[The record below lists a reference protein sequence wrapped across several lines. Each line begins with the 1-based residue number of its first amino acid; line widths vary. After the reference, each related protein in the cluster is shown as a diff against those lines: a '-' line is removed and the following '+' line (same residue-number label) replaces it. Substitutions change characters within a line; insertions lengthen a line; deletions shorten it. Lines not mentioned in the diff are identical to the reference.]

1 MRDNSAPLSSR
12 PLPVSANRAS
22 LLAALDTIVHPLIG
36 TGLVAAGCIADLS
49 EGATPHVVVE
59 LGFPAAGIAPEFVD
73 AVKDVLRSCCGVAA
87 TVRIGCRVLPQ
98 AVQPGVKPLAG
109 VANVLVVASGKGG
122 VGKST
127 VAVNL
132 ALALQAEG
140 ARVGIVDADV
150 YGPSQPLM
158 LGSKDKPT
166 SPDGKRMNPILAH
179 GLQAMSIGF
188 LLRDD
193 AQPAAWRGPMATQA
207 LNQLLT
213 ETVWDDLDYLVVDM
227 PPGTGDI
234 QLSLAQR
241 VPVAGSIIVTTP
253 QDIALL
259 DARKGL
265 EMFRKVGI
273 PVLGVVENMAT
284 HVCTNCGHEEAIFG
298 SGGGERLA
306 AEAGTELLGQMPL
319 DIRIRLQA
327 DSGNPTVAEDPR
339 SELSLRYRAIARLAA
354 ARLAYGTAG
363 LLAFPNLS
371 VSDD

>member
-1 MRDNSAPLSSR
+1 MRR
-12 PLPVSANRAS
+12 PD
-22 LLAALDTIVHPLIG
+22 LLAALDTVVHPLIG
-36 TGLVAAGCIADLS
+36 QGLVAAGCIADLS
-49 EGATPHVVVE
+49 EGSTPHVVIE

-73 AVKDVLRSCCGVAA
+73 AVKDVLRRACGVEA

-98 AVQPGVKPLAG
+98 AVQAGLKPLPG
-109 VANVLVVASGKGG
+109 VANVLAVASGKGG

-166 SPDGKRMNPILAH
+166 SPDGKRINPVIAH

-188 LLRDD
+188 LLKDD

-241 VPVAGSIIVTTP
+241 VPVAGSLIVTTP
-253 QDIALL
+253 QDLALI

-306 AEAGTELLGQMPL
+306 AEGHSELLGRIPL
-319 DIRIRLQA
+319 DIRIRRQA
-327 DSGNPTVAEDPR
+327 DSGRPTVAEDPR
-339 SELSLRYRAIARLAA
+339 SELALRYREIARVAA
-354 ARLAYGTAG
+354 ARLAYGAAG